1 MTPEF
6 FHIKN
11 EFLQQLIAVVQ
22 EHMEDENFG
31 VAELAEKVGMSRSNL
46 LRRVQK
52 LTGVSVSVFIRQ
64 VRLHQAKALLQDS
77 SLNVSEVS
85 YRVGFNSTSYFIK
98 CFREQYG
105 YPPGEEAKQG
115 SEPQKVAESA
125 ATTEVV
131 ANKPNRLLRPLAG
144 LAILAMLVIVFL
156 IARKSRPTDL
166 PFEKSIAVLPFKN
179 DSNDSS
185 NVYFVNGLMEAVLNN
200 LQKIEDLRVVSRT
213 SVEQYRN
220 QSKSIAEMSEEMHVN
235 YFVEGSGQK
244 VGDQVILTIQLIE
257 APSDRHLWSERY
269 SRKTLDIFALQAEVA
284 QDIADEIEVIITP
297 EEQQRIERV
306 PTQSL
311 TAYDY
316 YLKGMEYTNG
326 NSFEALEQAVVY
338 FDKAIAEDPDFA
350 EPYAATAI
358 CYYYLD
364 IFQVNKQ
371 YSDDIKQFADRAL
384 SLNPE
389 LPQSLIAKG
398 LFYLQDGDYELAVD
412 YMKKVLTFNPN
423 SAPAYNHLSHIYNTF
438 LANTRI
444 YLNYALRGVRLDMAG
459 FDSSITSMSYM
470 HLANALIQNGFVE
483 EAEDYIQRSISYDGD
498 NLFSEYIYAYILMAR
513 DKNMERTTTMLK
525 NTLARDTNRLDVLQ
539 EVAKVHYATQDYELA
554 YAYYS
559 KFIEARRAFSF
570 DIFPTEDLKMA
581 FVMKQLGKEEE
592 AEPLMASFKA
602 YTDRD
607 ETIYKDLSLAAYYGV
622 LGDVDKGI
630 EHLKLFSTQSNYQFW
645 FVLVL
650 DEDPIMNLLKA
661 HPEYQPTVDLIT
673 EKFWKE
679 HNALREQLEAEGLI

>member
-1 MTPEF
+1 VTPEF

-31 VAELAEKVGMSRSNL
+31 VAELADKVGMSRSNL

-52 LTGVSVSVFIRQ
+52 LTGVSVSIFIRQ
-64 VRLHQAKALLQDS
+64 VRLHRAKELLQDS

-105 YPPGEEAKQG
+105 HPPGEEAKR
-115 SEPQKVAESA
+115 
-125 ATTEVV
+125 TTEVEV
-131 ANKPNRLLRPLAG
+131 AVQTTGPTETAEKKTNQLLRPLIVIAV
-144 LAILAMLVIVFL
+144 LALLVVAFL
-156 IARKSRPTDL
+156 MARKSRPADL
-166 PFEKSIAVLPFKN
+166 PVEKSIAVLPFKN
-179 DSNDSS
+179 DSSDSS

-220 QSKSIAEMSEEMHVN
+220 QSKSIAEMAEEMDVN

-244 VGDQVILTIQLIE
+244 VGDQIILTIQLIE

-269 SRKTLDIFALQAEVA
+269 SRQVVNVFALQAEVA
-284 QDIADEIEVIITP
+284 QDIADEIKVIITP
-297 EEQQRIERV
+297 EVQRRMERV
-306 PTQSL
+306 PTESL

-326 NSFEALEQAVVY
+326 NSFEALEQAVSY

-371 YSDDIKQFADRAL
+371 YGNDIKQFADRAL

-423 SAPAYNHLSHIYNTF
+423 SAPAYNFLSHIYNTF
-438 LANTRI
+438 LPNTEI
-444 YLNYALRGVRLDMAG
+444 YLNYALRGIKLDMAG
-459 FDSSITSMSYM
+459 IDSSVTSMSYM

-483 EAEDYIQRSISYDGD
+483 EAEDYIQRSISYDGN
-498 NLFSEYIYAYILMAR
+498 NLFSEYIYAYILMAK
-513 DKNMERTTTMLK
+513 DKDMERTTAMLK

-539 EVAKVHYATQDYELA
+539 EVAKVHYATEDYELA
-554 YAYYS
+554 YAYYA
-559 KFIEARRAFSF
+559 KFIEARSALNF

-592 AEPLMASFKA
+592 AAPLMASFKA

-607 ETIYKDLSLAAYYGV
+607 GTIYKDLSLAAYYAV
-622 LGDVDKGI
+622 LGDIEQGI
-630 EHLKLFSTQSNYQFW
+630 EHLKLFSRQSNYQFW

-650 DEDPIMNLLKA
+650 DEDPIMNLLKV
-661 HPEYQPTVDLIT
+661 HPDYQPTVNIIT
-673 EKFWKE
+673 RKFWKE
-679 HNALREQLEAEGLI
+679 HNELRELLEAEGLI